1 MHQFIKWIAAAAV
14 AVVAIAP
21 ANSLAQDANP
31 SAQPA
36 PAQVKPAV
44 PILPTGVWA
53 APVGHRQPSAAD
65 VAAGE
70 KATKEERE
78 ANDRRAN
85 PSIPASTSARAAEVQ
100 GLLKSKRC

>member
-1 MHQFIKWIAAAAV
+1 VHQFIKWIAAAAAA
-14 AVVAIAP
+14 AVVAMPP
-21 ANSLAQDANP
+21 ANSLAQDAKP

-70 KATKEERE
+70 KATKEERD
-78 ANDRRAN
+78 ANQTPRE
-85 PSIPASTSARAAEVQ
+85 SIDSRLNICK
-100 GLLKSKRC
+100 GC

>member
-1 MHQFIKWIAAAAV
+1 VRVVHQPTKWIIAAGAAAALAV
-14 AVVAIAP
+14 ASANAVAQ
-21 ANSLAQDANP
+21 NANP

-70 KATKEERE
+70 KASKEERD
-78 ANDRRAN
+78 ANQAPRE
-85 PSIPASTSARAAEVQ
+85 SIDTRLNICK
-100 GLLKSKRC
+100 GC

>member
-1 MHQFIKWIAAAAV
+1 MHQPIKLIIATGAAAMFAV
-14 AVVAIAP
+14 AS
-21 ANSLAQDANP
+21 ANAVAQDLNP

-70 KATKEERE
+70 KATKEERD
-78 ANDRRAN
+78 ANQTPRE
-85 PSIPASTSARAAEVQ
+85 SIDTRLNICR
-100 GLLKSKRC
+100 GC

>member
-1 MHQFIKWIAAAAV
+1 MHQPIKLIIATGAAAMFAV
-14 AVVAIAP
+14 ASANAVA
-21 ANSLAQDANP
+21 LDLNP

-70 KATKEERE
+70 KAGKEERD
-78 ANDRRAN
+78 ANQAPRE
-85 PSIPASTSARAAEVQ
+85 SIDTRLNICK
-100 GLLKSKRC
+100 GC